1 MKGYALVQGP
11 RRKVLYI
18 SDSCYLLWE
27 FGGSHFKPELGWEFR
42 TLRQNRAICKENN
55 AYIVRLDFKLG
66 DPISTPKRKK
76 LPREAGIE
84 VKQNG

>member
-1 MKGYALVQGP
+1 MKAYALVQGP

-18 SDSCYLLWE
+18 SDSCDLLWE
-27 FGGSHFKPELGWEFR
+27 FGGAHFEPELGWEYR
-42 TLRQNRAICKENN
+42 TLRRNRDVCKENN

-76 LPREAGIE
+76 LRREAGIE
-84 VKQNG
+84 VKL